1 MSWVLAPAE
10 ELLPVLVAK
19 PTMPHQKSA
28 HRSAQGRQ
36 RHACSCERG
45 QVTKKSEHLVKS
57 NKPAVTSPCI
67 NNQRVHVVIVPA
79 PADFLRWWSAPSH
92 PRLRH
97 EAIKKR
103 RPQVRR
109 REKRLLRSR
118 LT

>member
-19 PTMPHQKSA
+19 PTMLHQKSA

-57 NKPAVTSPCI
+57 NKPAVTRPCI
-67 NNQRVHVVIVPA
+67 NNQRMHVVIDSFQPIFFAGGVNP
-79 PADFLRWWSAPSH
+79 
-92 PRLRH
+92 
-97 EAIKKR
+97 
-103 RPQVRR
+103 
-109 REKRLLRSR
+109 
-118 LT
+118 LTCARGAKHDRT